1 MALHNEGTKSVG
13 ESGNTAQSGK
23 RTRRL
28 AAVLPIAA
36 ADCYAAVLTDADVAT
51 LKHLAGTGM
60 GANTLRALASDLA
73 YLEALCRAATGGAL
87 PGRLI
92 PSSS

>member
-1 MALHNEGTKSVG
+1 M
-13 ESGNTAQSGK
+13 
-23 RTRRL
+23 

-36 ADCYAAVLTDADVAT
+36 ADRYAAVLTDADVAT

-60 GANTLRALASDLA
+60 GANTLRAPASDLPISRLCA
-73 YLEALCRAATGGAL
+73 APQPEAHSHAR
-87 PGRLI
+87 PI